1 MKPELWGCIM
11 FGPKMVH
18 LPHTIF
24 FWKQSL
30 MSISSTYWPLLL
42 CKILKKLPEIWG
54 CICFGPKI
62 AYFPKSEFFFSKA
75 VNKPLFLS
83 FEPIYV
89 PKFKVWYSST
99 NEILTIKEYWNLIG
113 QEHFL
118 VVTWEPDFSQACSFH
133 RMLMNQKNF
142 RFTQTPDKTKDMI
155 SLKSLKTLF
164 LGHFWSFLPG
174 EDFFK
179 KILLS
184 HTTILGSL
192 TPC

>member
-1 MKPELWGCIM
+1 M

-24 FWKQSL
+24 FLKQSL

-75 VNKPLFLS
+75 VNKLLFLS